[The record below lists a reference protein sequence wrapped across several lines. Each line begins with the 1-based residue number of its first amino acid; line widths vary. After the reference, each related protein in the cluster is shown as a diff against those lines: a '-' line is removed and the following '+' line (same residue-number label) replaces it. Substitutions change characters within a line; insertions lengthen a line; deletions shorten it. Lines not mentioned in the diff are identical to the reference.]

1 MELNLK
7 YEYSEE
13 VIPPRCRK
21 PRRQEMT
28 GDISIT
34 IPEMTPENFPV
45 AFIVTSKVIE
55 DTTEENRVD
64 LSNGKLYVKAD
75 RWSVAELQG
84 FRLITRYDYMAQDDA
99 KRRIREDYDRF
110 HIFNG
115 EVWEETTEPVYTIN
129 TFGFGGNH
137 GGTAVMLDHF
147 SNYRQG
153 AYSLAVYRADEFD
166 EVIQRGLMVAEERG
180 DTESFESI
188 KNTKDFYYIE
198 VLMPEAIHLPR
209 QAERK
214 VTVMRHNVEQ
224 NLKEAGLEPV
234 PTALVDYCVHK
245 LWPEF
250 SDHPFKHEMRD
261 RTKELILGLV
271 NEALKGHNE
280 VIDDLY
286 AYFLS
291 GVERTVSGAWTFYVE
306 EIATKFGVLLDKDSL
321 EWQRVETRLA
331 ANKDVEDVEF
341 ENGAITIQYN
351 KH

>member
-7 YEYSEE
+7 YKYTEE

-21 PRRQEMT
+21 PRNQEMV

-34 IPEMTPENFPV
+34 IPEMTLENFPV
-45 AFIVTSKVIE
+45 AFIVTSKVLE
-55 DTTEENRVD
+55 DKAEENRID

-75 RWSVAELQG
+75 RWSVAELQENC
-84 FRLITRYDYMAQDDA
+84 IVTRYDYKTQDVA
-99 KRRIREDYDRF
+99 EQKIRDDYDRF
-110 HIFNG
+110 RIFNG

-153 AYSLAVYRADEFD
+153 YSLAVYRADEFD
-166 EVIQRGLMVAEERG
+166 EVIQRGLMVAEDRG
-180 DTESFESI
+180 DTESIENI

-209 QAERK
+209 QAERR

-224 NLKEAGLEPV
+224 DLKEIGLDPA
-234 PTALVDYCVHK
+234 PTALVDYCVHN

-261 RTKELILGLV
+261 RTKDLILGLM
-271 NEALKGHNE
+271 NEALKGHDE

-286 AYFLS
+286 AYFLG

-306 EIATKFGVLLDKDSL
+306 EIATKFGVLLDKNSF

-341 ENGAITIQYN
+341 ENGAITIQYK